1 MPINKILELGTK
13 IAGVQNRVD
22 QVMRCQRW
30 VVVDDDRV
38 AWTLDTV
45 RDGVG
50 DVRGQR
56 ETWKTGWIF
65 MDGGR
70 SSSTVTGPKTRLMV
84 KGPILRDES
93 LGQGR
98 AEGMLEV
105 DNQTRSPT
113 E

>member
-1 MPINKILELGTK
+1 LPINKILELGTK

-50 DVRGQR
+50 DVRGQERDVENWVDFHGWR
-56 ETWKTGWIF
+56 EIEF
-65 MDGGR
+65 N
-70 SSSTVTGPKTRLMV
+70 SN
-84 KGPILRDES
+84 
-93 LGQGR
+93 R
-98 AEGMLEV
+98 A
-105 DNQTRSPT
+105 
-113 E
+113 